1 MDEPKTTP
9 FLMRRAPFFFLYALC
24 GPLALLILI
33 IYWRDTPTDDRGP
46 YLFFSVVFSLF
57 FIRKFIPNGL
67 LSIVIFSA
75 TYTFVLFVTYIILNR
90 KRNRDDNE

>member
-1 MDEPKTTP
+1 MNQSKNIP
-9 FLMRRAPFFFLYALC
+9 FLMRRVPFFMLYALC

-33 IYWRDTPTDDRGP
+33 IYWRDTPTDIRGP
-46 YLFFSVVFSLF
+46 YLFFSAVFSLF
-57 FIRKFIPNGL
+57 FIAKIIPDGL

-75 TYTFVLFVTYIILNR
+75 TYTFVLFVTYIILDR